1 MGIMGD
7 ILDVTADGGRDGI
20 IVSAISRKANLSH
33 YAVLDK
39 CEKLVEAGLVESTK
53 NERNRVFQITEKGL
67 AFFQE
72 FKRFQGLVESMNLR
86 YWLMNPQIVP
96 IHRKE
101 SLREDG
107 MLFVRTEGILDT
119 MVKLPLLVASMIIVA
134 AVMPIQSSFSS
145 PRVLDLII
153 YPDGTTHVSSEI
165 DVDPLVT
172 DYELDLFGSTID
184 NFVVVGEDGFLLNT
198 NVIGNSALIET
209 FGSSIIT
216 IEYDIHDLVS
226 KQGRIWTFSLDAPS
240 DFTLL
245 LPKNSVIVGMT
256 NLPINMEI
264 INDQNQLTLSVGD
277 TEIDYLFSTTPII
290 SDPIV
295 SDTITPQTDYLT
307 YALVGGVVVAS
318 IAGMAIIIR
327 YKQKTAKPE
336 QVQEFTQKIETV
348 TAESIF
354 KLKPD
359 LREDDKEIVKFIANN
374 GGYALESE
382 LRKKFLQ
389 PRTTM
394 WRAVKRLERNGVI
407 EIEKKDLQNL
417 VKLRKDIEEEEE
429 EWKH

>member
-1 MGIMGD
+1 
-7 ILDVTADGGRDGI
+7 
-20 IVSAISRKANLSH
+20 
-33 YAVLDK
+33 
-39 CEKLVEAGLVESTK
+39 
-53 NERNRVFQITEKGL
+53 
-67 AFFQE
+67 
-72 FKRFQGLVESMNLR
+72 
-86 YWLMNPQIVP
+86 MNPQIVP
-96 IHRKE
+96 THRKE

-107 MLFVRTEGILDT
+107 MLFVRTEGIFDT

-134 AVMPIQSSFSS
+134 TVMPIQSSFSS

-153 YPDGTTHVSSEI
+153 YPDGTTHVSAEI
-165 DVDPLVT
+165 DVDPLAT
-172 DYELDLFGSTID
+172 DYELDLFGSSID
-184 NFVVVGEDGFLLNT
+184 NFVVVGENGFLLNT
-198 NVIGNSALIET
+198 DVMGNSALIET

-226 KQGRIWTFSLDAPS
+226 KQGRVWTFSLDSPS

-245 LPKNSVIVGMT
+245 LPKNSAIVGIT

-277 TEIDYLFSTTPII
+277 TEIDYLFSTTPIR

-295 SDTITPQTDYLT
+295 SDTPILQTDYLT
-307 YALVGGVVVAS
+307 YTIVGGVVVVS
-318 IAGMAIIIR
+318 IVGITAIIR
-327 YKQKTAKPE
+327 FKQKTVKPI
-336 QVQEFTQKIETV
+336 QVQQSAQKIQTVDAET
-348 TAESIF
+348 IF

-359 LREDDKEIVKFIANN
+359 LREDDKEIVKFISNN

-417 VKLRKDIEEEEE
+417 VKLRKNMEEEE
-429 EWKH
+429 

>member
-1 MGIMGD
+1 
-7 ILDVTADGGRDGI
+7 
-20 IVSAISRKANLSH
+20 
-33 YAVLDK
+33 
-39 CEKLVEAGLVESTK
+39 
-53 NERNRVFQITEKGL
+53 
-67 AFFQE
+67 
-72 FKRFQGLVESMNLR
+72 
-86 YWLMNPQIVP
+86 MNPQIVP

-153 YPDGTTHVSSEI
+153 YPDGTTHVSAEI

-184 NFVVVGEDGFLLNT
+184 NFVVVGENGFLLNT
-198 NVIGNSALIET
+198 DVIGNSALIET
-209 FGSSIIT
+209 FGSSSIT
-216 IEYDIHDLVS
+216 VEYDIHDLVS

-245 LPKNSVIVGMT
+245 LPKNSAIVGMT

-295 SDTITPQTDYLT
+295 SDTPTPQTDYLI
-307 YALVGGVVVAS
+307 YAIIGGVVAAS
-318 IAGMAIIIR
+318 IAGVVTIIR
-327 YKQKTAKPE
+327 SKQKTAKPI
-336 QVQEFTQKIETV
+336 QTQQSTQKIETV
-348 TAESIF
+348 DAETIF

-359 LREDDKEIVKFIANN
+359 LREDDKEIVKFISNN
-374 GGYALESE
+374 GGQAFESE

-417 VKLRKDIEEEEE
+417 VKLRKNMEEEE
-429 EWKH
+429 

>member
-1 MGIMGD
+1 
-7 ILDVTADGGRDGI
+7 
-20 IVSAISRKANLSH
+20 
-33 YAVLDK
+33 
-39 CEKLVEAGLVESTK
+39 
-53 NERNRVFQITEKGL
+53 
-67 AFFQE
+67 
-72 FKRFQGLVESMNLR
+72 
-86 YWLMNPQIVP
+86 MNPQIVP
-96 IHRKE
+96 THRKE

-107 MLFVRTEGILDT
+107 MLFVRTEGIFDT

-153 YPDGTTHVSSEI
+153 YPDGTTHVSVEVN
-165 DVDPLVT
+165 VDPLAT
-172 DYELDLFGSTID
+172 DYELELFGSTID
-184 NFVVVGEDGFLLNT
+184 NFVVVGENGFLLNT
-198 NVIGNSALIET
+198 DVMGNSALIET

-226 KQGRIWTFSLDAPS
+226 KQGRVWTFSLDSPS

-245 LPKNSVIVGMT
+245 LPKNSAIVGMT

-295 SDTITPQTDYLT
+295 SDTPTLQIDYLT
-307 YALVGGVVVAS
+307 YAIVGGIVAAS
-318 IAGMAIIIR
+318 IVGITAIIR
-327 YKQKTAKPE
+327 FKQKTVKPI
-336 QVQEFTQKIETV
+336 QVQQSAQKIQTVDAET
-348 TAESIF
+348 IF

-359 LREDDKEIVKFIANN
+359 LREDDKEIVKFISNN

-417 VKLRKDIEEEEE
+417 VKLRKNMEEEE
-429 EWKH
+429 